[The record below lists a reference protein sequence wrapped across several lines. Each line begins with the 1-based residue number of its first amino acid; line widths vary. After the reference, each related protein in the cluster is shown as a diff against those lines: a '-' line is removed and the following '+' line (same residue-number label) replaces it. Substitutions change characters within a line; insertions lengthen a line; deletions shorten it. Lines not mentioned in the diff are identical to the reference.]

1 MMYFLRAF
9 RAMLGMALAAM
20 IQYRGEGMLW
30 ALWGVIYPAVS
41 LAMWEA
47 ALAGSNSQS
56 LNGFDARD
64 FAAYFLM
71 SMVVA
76 HVTAAWDLYEMG
88 WLVRSGSFSPQLL
101 KPILSVWNSVVGNL
115 SYKIVICAIL
125 IPIWAGFAWYTQPRL
140 AAGGLQIGLGLLALG
155 LGAVINYILGYSLA
169 LIAFWTTRIDAV
181 GEFWFGGSL
190 IFGGR
195 LAPLGLLPGV
205 LQWLAWLMPF
215 KWIVWF
221 PCEALMGRISTVDI
235 CAGLAVQ
242 SAWVAIGVVF
252 FRIMWRAGRKQY
264 AAVGA

>member
-1 MMYFLRAF
+1 MRAF
-9 RAMLGMALAAM
+9 RAMLGMSLAAM
-20 IQYRGEGMLW
+20 MQYRGEGMLW

-47 ALAGSNSQS
+47 ALGGSGAAT

-71 SMVVA
+71 SMIVS

-88 WLVRSGSFSPQLL
+88 WMVRSGAFSPQLL
-101 KPILSVWNSVVGNL
+101 RPMLPIWGSIAANL
-115 SYKIVICAIL
+115 SYKIVTCMIL
-125 IPIWAGFAWYTQPRL
+125 IPIWIGFAWYTQPRL
-140 AAGGLQIGLGLLALG
+140 AAGALQLGLGLVALG
-155 LGAVINYILGYSLA
+155 LGAAINYILGYSLA

-195 LAPLGLLPGV
+195 LAPLAMLPGI
-205 LQWLAWLMPF
+205 LQMLAWFMPF
-215 KWIVWF
+215 KWMVWF
-221 PCEALMGRISTVDI
+221 PCEVLMGRVALPDVGV
-235 CAGLAVQ
+235 GLLMQ
-242 SAWVAIGVVF
+242 CGWVAAGVIF
-252 FRIMWRAGRKQY
+252 FRFMWQAGRKQY